1 LVALL
6 DYGGALHL
14 VLLWAKKLCK
24 NGVSVCVRSDD
35 LLTKI
40 WEDFIELIF
49 VCTSLMSVY
58 RVFSQLTVSK

>member
-1 LVALL
+1 M
-6 DYGGALHL
+6 
-14 VLLWAKKLCK
+14 
-24 NGVSVCVRSDD
+24 CVRSDD